1 LSTRCHPGDGV
12 LPFLMTKHDL
22 ASILDLSIAERIQL
36 AQDIWDSVAAESD
49 QLPLSDADRQEL
61 DRRLAA
67 YRADPTAGASWEV
80 VRARI
85 RKGS

>member
-1 LSTRCHPGDGV
+1 
-12 LPFLMTKHDL
+12 MTKHDL

>member
-1 LSTRCHPGDGV
+1 
-12 LPFLMTKHDL
+12 MTKRDL
-22 ASILDLSIAERIQL
+22 ASILELSIPERIQL
-36 AQDIWDSVAAESD
+36 AQDIWDSIAAESEK
-49 QLPLSDADRQEL
+49 LPLSDAHREEL

-67 YRADPTAGASWEV
+67 YRADPTAGSSWEV

>member
-1 LSTRCHPGDGV
+1 
-12 LPFLMTKHDL
+12 MTKRDL
-22 ASILDLSIAERIQL
+22 ASILELSIPERIQL
-36 AQDIWDSVAAESD
+36 AQDIWDSIAAESEK
-49 QLPLSDADRQEL
+49 LPLSDAHREEL

-67 YRADPTAGASWEV
+67 YRADPTARAPWEV